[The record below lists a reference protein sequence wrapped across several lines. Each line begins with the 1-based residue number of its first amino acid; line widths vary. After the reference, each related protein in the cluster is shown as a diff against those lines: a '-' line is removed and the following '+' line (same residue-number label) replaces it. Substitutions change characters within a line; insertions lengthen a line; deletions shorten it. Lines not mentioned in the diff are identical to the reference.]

1 MQKTRKGYPILN
13 KYIYANT
20 AACGIMHNDLL
31 DWRRTYDKE
40 FLMLGSN
47 YRIKELE
54 LIEGA
59 RIAIASFFDC
69 ERENV
74 SLVPNFSI
82 GINSLLDGLDKK
94 HIVLLLED
102 DYPSL
107 NWPFDSKGFTSI
119 YAKVDE
125 NLEQNIYKQIKDNG
139 VTVLALSLVQ
149 WVNGIKIDID
159 FLERLKKEFPNLL
172 IIADGTQFCGTA
184 NFSFQSS
191 GIDVLIASAY
201 KWLLAGRGSGFL
213 LFKSNVVPNFSM
225 SAIGFSGVGNVK
237 EARNMISFN
246 KRFEPG
252 HLDGLTFGSLKFSLE
267 YLMSIGI
274 DNIEKR
280 NKDIGAFAKKEFEK
294 LSLLEKAV
302 VRRENH
308 STIFNIKGDKE
319 IFASLENHNIIC
331 SLRGNGIRLS
341 FHFYNSIDDVK
352 QIVKVVRNKV

>member
-20 AACGIMHNDLL
+20 AACGIMYNDLL
-31 DWRRTYDKE
+31 DWRRTYDKK

-107 NWPFDSKGFTSI
+107 NWPFDSKGFTSV

-139 VTVLALSLVQ
+139 VTVLALSLIQ

-172 IIADGTQFCGTA
+172 IIADGTQFCGTV

-213 LFKSNVVPNFSM
+213 LFKSSVVSNFSM
-225 SAIGFSGVGNVK
+225 NTIGFSGVCNVK
-237 EARNMISFN
+237 EARNKISFN

-280 NKDIGAFAKKEFEK
+280 NKDIGVFAKKEFEK
-294 LSLLEKAV
+294 LNLLEKAV

-308 STIFNIKGDKE
+308 STIFNIKGGKE
-319 IFASLENHNIIC
+319 IFTSLENHNIIC